1 MGTLS
6 IPCASRRQ
14 RRRGEG
20 ERASVPCGTLALFL
34 LSGFTRLCAGVER
47 FFAGLRSLLRAKRE
61 PEKHQRFR
69 RAGSDGLRLPASAS
83 LPLASCWPLPQ
94 QLLPVSAAGGG
105 RRRCKKGAARPFQ
118 TPKEKSKHKNASRFA
133 KRIFCTSPV
142 YGSADGVTLQQDF
155 TFCKGVKSAAKQQ
168 MGETRKKCN
177 SDDRRL
183 RRIQGGAIGAA
194 VSRTRVPLKA
204 RSGRWAPQPVL
215 AQRLAF
221 SVSTSTLELLRTSSP

>member
-1 MGTLS
+1 M
-6 IPCASRRQ
+6 A
-14 RRRGEG
+14 RGKV
-20 ERASVPCGTLALFL
+20 S
-34 LSGFTRLCAGVER
+34 LSGLARLWRGVNRCCGKAKFSFACQKRTRKA
-47 FFAGLRSLLRAKRE
+47 
-61 PEKHQRFR
+61 
-69 RAGSDGLRLPASAS
+69 PAISTR
-83 LPLASCWPLPQ
+83 WIHE
-94 QLLPVSAAGGG
+94 
-105 RRRCKKGAARPFQ
+105 KGAARPFQ
-118 TPKEKSKHKNASRFA
+118 TPKERSKRKKASRFA

-142 YGSADGVTLQQDF
+142 YGSADGVTFSQNF

-183 RRIQGGAIGAA
+183 RRIQGGAVGAA

-221 SVSTSTLELLRTSSP
+221 FRFDFHIGIVKGEQPLTRCGESGVQR

>member
-1 MGTLS
+1 MPKENQKSTRYFRGAGT
-6 IPCASRRQ
+6 
-14 RRRGEG
+14 
-20 ERASVPCGTLALFL
+20 
-34 LSGFTRLCAGVER
+34 
-47 FFAGLRSLLRAKRE
+47 
-61 PEKHQRFR
+61 
-69 RAGSDGLRLPASAS
+69 DGLRLPASAS

-168 MGETRKKCN
+168 MGETRKK
-177 SDDRRL
+177 R
-183 RRIQGGAIGAA
+183 
-194 VSRTRVPLKA
+194 
-204 RSGRWAPQPVL
+204 L

-221 SVSTSTLELLRTSSP
+221 FRFDFHIGIVKGEQPLTRCGESGVQR